1 MSDETNLPGEGAQ
14 TPNDAQQ
21 APGTT
26 QATAGQSDAQNAQQP
41 AVAQTPAGQQ
51 DLTGGQTLMGGAQD
65 GESKDDKDDSQKK
78 APEPVKTEGAPEE
91 YGDFN
96 APEGI
101 ELAGPVMDEFK
112 GVAKELNLSQEQAQS
127 LIDRVTPAMQARAV
141 ENIQRVSREWAER
154 SKNDAEIGGSN
165 YQATQANV
173 WRVISNF
180 GRAADGSID
189 PDVAEFINSPMGN
202 HPGALKLI
210 ARAGAKFGEAKIPT
224 GSPAQTPYT
233 PTDFYNDAKR
243 N

>member
-1 MSDETNLPGEGAQ
+1 
-14 TPNDAQQ
+14 
-21 APGTT
+21 
-26 QATAGQSDAQNAQQP
+26 
-41 AVAQTPAGQQ
+41 
-51 DLTGGQTLMGGAQD
+51 
-65 GESKDDKDDSQKK
+65 
-78 APEPVKTEGAPEE
+78 
-91 YGDFN
+91 
-96 APEGI
+96 
-101 ELAGPVMDEFK
+101 MDEFK

-202 HPGALKLI
+202 HPGSAQAHRPCRCEIRRSEDTDGQSGADALHPDGLLQ
-210 ARAGAKFGEAKIPT
+210 R
-224 GSPAQTPYT
+224 
-233 PTDFYNDAKR
+233 R
-243 N
+243 